1 MLTKNTIK
9 RLSSFQSKKFRK
21 EFGVFIAEGSR
32 LIDELLNSNL
42 EIKEIYYTS
51 EWKYTNFNSKIYSE
65 LISNDEM
72 KKISALTTPSQV
84 FAVIGIPEYYIGDID
99 FANEL
104 VLALD
109 TIQDPGNLGTIVRLA
124 DWFGINSIICSHETV
139 DIFSPKVVQSTMGAI
154 TRVKVVYCDLKEEL
168 TKIKSKV
175 PIYGTFMEGSN
186 IYETELNPK
195 GVVVMGNEGNGISP
209 EIEKL
214 VSQKIHIPSFANDR
228 TNVESLNVAM
238 ATAIVCSEFRKNKKR
253 C

>member
-9 RLSSFQSKKFRK
+9 KITSLQTKKLRK
-21 EFGVFIAEGSR
+21 EYGLFIAEGTR
-32 LIDELLNSNL
+32 LVDELLNSNL
-42 EIKEIYYTS
+42 IIKELYFTS
-51 EWKYTNFNSKIYSE
+51 EWKGNNVAKSIPCEMVST
-65 LISNDEM
+65 DEM
-72 KKISALTTPSQV
+72 KKISTLSTPSQV
-84 FAVIGIPEYYIGDID
+84 FAVLEIPEYRINDID
-99 FANEL
+99 FPNEL

-168 TKIKSKV
+168 TRIKSKI

-195 GVVVMGNEGNGISP
+195 GVVVMGNEGNGISAD
-209 EIEKL
+209 IEKL

-238 ATAIVCSEFRKNKKR
+238 ATAIVCSEFRR
-253 C
+253 R

>member
-9 RLSSFQSKKFRK
+9 RISSLQTKKFRK
-21 EFGVFIAEGSR
+21 EQGFFIAEGSK
-32 LIDELLNSNL
+32 LIDELLNSKL
-42 EIKEIYYTS
+42 EIKEVYHTS
-51 EWKYTNFNSKIYSE
+51 EWKCTNFNRNIYSE

-72 KKISALTTPSQV
+72 KKISTLTTPSQV
-84 FAVIGIPEYYIGDID
+84 FAVIGIPEYNLGDID

-124 DWFGINSIICSHETV
+124 DWFGINSIICSHDTV
-139 DIFSPKVVQSTMGAI
+139 DIFSPKVVQASMGAI
-154 TRVKVVYCDLKEEL
+154 TRVKVLYCDLKEEL
-168 TKIKSKV
+168 TRIKNIV

-186 IYETELNPK
+186 IYKTELKSK

-209 EIEKL
+209 EIEIL
-214 VSQKIHIPSFANDR
+214 VSHKIHIPSFAKDR

-238 ATAIVCSEFRKNKKR
+238 ATAIVCSEIQRR
-253 C
+253 

>member
-9 RLSSFQSKKFRK
+9 RITSLQAKKFRK
-21 EFGVFIAEGSR
+21 EHGVFIAEGSR
-32 LIDELLNSNL
+32 LVDEILNSGL
-42 EIKEIYYTS
+42 KVKELYHTL
-51 EWKYTNFNSKIYSE
+51 EWKSCKMDKANDCLE
-65 LISNDEM
+65 VSNDDM
-72 KKISALTTPSQV
+72 KKISALSTPSPV
-84 FAVIGIPEYYIGDID
+84 FAVVGIPEYSITDID

-109 TIQDPGNLGTIVRLA
+109 TVQDPGNLGTIVRLA

-154 TRVKVVYCDLKEEL
+154 TRVKVIYCNLEEEL
-168 TKIKSKV
+168 TKIKSNV

-186 IYETELNPK
+186 IYQAELKPK

-209 EIEKL
+209 DVEKL
-214 VSQKIHIPSFANDR
+214 VSQKIHIPSFATDR

-238 ATAIVCSEFRKNKKR
+238 ATAIICSEFKR
-253 C
+253 RE

>member
-9 RLSSFQSKKFRK
+9 KITSLQTKKFRK
-21 EFGVFIAEGSR
+21 EYGLFIAEGTR
-32 LIDELLNSNL
+32 LVDELLNSNL
-42 EIKEIYYTS
+42 IIKELYFTS
-51 EWKYTNFNSKIYSE
+51 EWKDNKVAKSIHYEMVST
-65 LISNDEM
+65 DEM
-72 KKISALTTPSQV
+72 KKISALSTPSQV
-84 FAVIGIPEYYIGDID
+84 FAVLEIPEYRINDID
-99 FANEL
+99 FPNEL

-154 TRVKVVYCDLKEEL
+154 TRVKVVYCDLKKEL
-168 TKIKSKV
+168 TRIKSKV

-195 GVVVMGNEGNGISP
+195 GVVVMGNEGNGISTD
-209 EIEKL
+209 IEKL

-238 ATAIVCSEFRKNKKR
+238 ATAIVCSEFRR
-253 C
+253 R

>member
-9 RLSSFQSKKFRK
+9 RLSSLQSKKFRK
-21 EFGVFIAEGSR
+21 EYGVFIAEGSR
-32 LIDELLNSNL
+32 LIEEILNSNL
-42 EIKEIYYTS
+42 TITEIYHITDWS
-51 EWKYTNFNSKIYSE
+51 SN
-65 LISNDEM
+65 LIGRAKHHEIISVDEM
-72 KKISALTTPSQV
+72 KKISALSTPSQV
-84 FAVIGIPEYYIGDID
+84 FAVIGIPEYNIGEID

-154 TRVKVVYCDLKEEL
+154 TRVKVFYCDLKEEL
-168 TKIKSKV
+168 IKIKAKIPV
-175 PIYGTFMEGSN
+175 YGTFMEGSN
-186 IYETELNPK
+186 IYETELKSK

-214 VSQKIHIPSFANDR
+214 VSYKIHIPSFANDR

-238 ATAIVCSEFRKNKKR
+238 ATAIICSEFRR
-253 C
+253 R

>member
-9 RLSSFQSKKFRK
+9 KLSSLQSKKFRK
-21 EFGVFIAEGSR
+21 EYGVFIAEGPR

-42 EIKEIYYTS
+42 VIKELYFTS
-51 EWKYTNFNSKIYSE
+51 EWKDNNVAKSIHCEMVST
-65 LISNDEM
+65 DEM
-72 KKISALTTPSQV
+72 KKISALSTPSQV
-84 FAVIGIPEYYIGDID
+84 FAVLEIPEYRIKDID
-99 FANEL
+99 FPNEL

-186 IYETELNPK
+186 IYEAELNSK
-195 GVVVMGNEGNGISP
+195 GVVVMGNEGNGISAD
-209 EIEKL
+209 IEKL
-214 VSQKIHIPSFANDR
+214 VSQKIHIPSFAKDR

-238 ATAIVCSEFRKNKKR
+238 ATAIVCSEFKKR
-253 C
+253 

>member
-21 EFGVFIAEGSR
+21 EFGVFIAEGTR
-32 LIDELLNSNL
+32 LMDELLNSNL

-51 EWKYTNFNSKIYSE
+51 EWKCLNFNKNIYNE
-65 LISNDEM
+65 LISNEEM
-72 KKISALTTPSQV
+72 KKISALATPSQV

-124 DWFGINSIICSHETV
+124 DWFGINSIICSHDTV

-154 TRVKVVYCDLKEEL
+154 TRVKVVYCDLKDEL
-168 TKIKSKV
+168 TKIKSIV
-175 PIYGTFMEGSN
+175 PVYGTFMEGSN
-186 IYETELNPK
+186 IYETELETK
-195 GVVVMGNEGNGISP
+195 GVVVMGNEGNGISAD
-209 EIEKL
+209 IEKI
-214 VSQKIHIPSFANDR
+214 VSHKIHIPSFANDR
-228 TNVESLNVAM
+228 KNVESLNVAM
-238 ATAIVCSEFRKNKKR
+238 ATAIICSEFRR
-253 C
+253 R

>member
-9 RLSSFQSKKFRK
+9 RLSSLQSKKFRK
-21 EFGVFIAEGSR
+21 EFGIFIAEGPK
-32 LIDELLNSNL
+32 LMEELLNSNL

-51 EWKYTNFNSKIYSE
+51 EWQYPNFNSKIYSE

-84 FAVIGIPEYYIGDID
+84 FAVIGIPEYNIGDID

-154 TRVKVVYCDLKEEL
+154 TRVKVIYCDLKEEL
-168 TKIKSKV
+168 TKIKTKV
-175 PIYGTFMEGSN
+175 PVYGTFMEGSD
-186 IYETELNPK
+186 IYETELKSK
-195 GVVVMGNEGNGISP
+195 GVVVMGNEGNGISAD
-209 EIEKL
+209 IEKL
-214 VSQKIHIPSFANDR
+214 ITHKIHIPNFAKDR
-228 TNVESLNVAM
+228 TSVESLNVAM
-238 ATAIVCSEFRKNKKR
+238 ATAIVCSEFRR
-253 C
+253 R

>member
-9 RLSSFQSKKFRK
+9 RIVSLQVKKFRK
-21 EFGVFIAEGSR
+21 EHGVFIAEGSR
-32 LIDELLNSNL
+32 LIDELFGSNL
-42 EIKEIYYTS
+42 EIKELYYTS
-51 EWKYTNFNSKIYSE
+51 QWKSNNIRKAAHSE
-65 LISNDEM
+65 MVSEDEM
-72 KKISALTTPSQV
+72 KKISALSTPSQV
-84 FAVIGIPEYYIGDID
+84 LAVVEIPEYKLDEID
-99 FANEL
+99 FTNEL

-124 DWFGINSIICSHETV
+124 DWFGINSIICSRETV
-139 DIFSPKVVQSTMGAI
+139 DIFSPKVIQSTMGAI
-154 TRVKVVYCDLKEEL
+154 TRVRVIFCNLTEEL

-186 IYETELNPK
+186 IYRTELKPK

-214 VSQKIHIPSFANDR
+214 VSQKIHIPSFAKDR

-238 ATAIVCSEFRKNKKR
+238 ATAIVFSEFRR
-253 C
+253 R

>member
-9 RLSSFQSKKFRK
+9 KITSLQTKKFRK
-21 EFGVFIAEGSR
+21 EYGLFIAEGAR
-32 LIDELLNSNL
+32 LVDELLNSNL
-42 EIKEIYYTS
+42 IIKELYFTS
-51 EWKYTNFNSKIYSE
+51 EWKGDNVAKSIPCEMVST
-65 LISNDEM
+65 DEM
-72 KKISALTTPSQV
+72 KKISALSTPSQV
-84 FAVIGIPEYYIGDID
+84 FAVLEIPEYSINDID
-99 FANEL
+99 FPNEL

-168 TKIKSKV
+168 TRIKSKV

-195 GVVVMGNEGNGISP
+195 GVVVMGNEGNGISTD
-209 EIEKL
+209 IEKL

-238 ATAIVCSEFRKNKKR
+238 ATAIVCSEFRR
-253 C
+253 R